1 MPLPNSKL
9 QGDVPCADTS
19 LRLALERAAHHAHAY
34 LATLNTGAVAATA
47 SRQELLSRLDVPLT
61 REGVAADVV
70 VDELAAAVD
79 GGLLGSAGGRFFAW
93 VIGGALPSA
102 IAAEWLMSAWDQ
114 NAAIY
119 ATSPVS
125 SVVEEVAGTWLL
137 DVLRLPRD
145 GSFGFTTGCQ
155 TAHFTALSAA
165 RDHLLR
171 QCGWSVAEQ
180 GLAGSRPIRVFATAL
195 HHVSVDRAL
204 RYLGIGARQ
213 LHVLPVAADGRLE
226 SATLETAL
234 SHGGGPTIVAL
245 NAGDLNLGAFDPFT
259 TLVPLAHRH
268 GAWVH
273 VDGAFGL
280 FARASSRFEA
290 LTAGIDLADSWAT
303 DCHKWLNVPQ
313 DCGFV
318 VVRHREAHLRGLTI
332 RDSYFVAEDAARDE
346 IDWNPEWSRR
356 ARGFPVYAAL
366 RELGRDGLTSLVDR
380 CVDHCA
386 RLVDEIGALPG
397 AEVVWRPTINQ
408 GLVRFLVQHP
418 GATPEQHDAR
428 TDEVIGR
435 INRSGEAMFGG
446 VTWNGRR
453 AMRVSIVNWRTT
465 PADVDRTVAA
475 VARALAGDDDSV

>member
-1 MPLPNSKL
+1 VMPLPNSKL
-9 QGDVPCADTS
+9 QSDIARFDSMTS
-19 LRLALERAAHHAHAY
+19 ALDRAGHHARAY
-34 LATLNTGAVAATA
+34 LATLDTSAVAVTA
-47 SRQELLSRLDVPLT
+47 SRKELLSRLDVPLT
-61 REGVAADVV
+61 QEGVSAAVV

-79 GGLLGSAGGRFFAW
+79 GGLIGSASGRFFAW

-102 IAAEWLMSAWDQ
+102 VATEWLMSAWDQ

-119 ATSPVS
+119 ATSPAS
-125 SVVEEVAGTWLL
+125 SVVKDVAGKWLL
-137 DVLRLPRD
+137 DVLRLP
-145 GSFGFTTGCQ
+145 GEASFGFTTGCQ
-155 TAHFTALSAA
+155 TAHFTALAAA
-165 RDHLLR
+165 RDHLLGER
-171 QCGWSVAEQ
+171 GWDVAER
-180 GLAGSRPIRVFATAL
+180 GLAGSDPIRVFATAL
-195 HHVSVDRAL
+195 HHVSLDRAL

-226 SATLETAL
+226 PATLEAAL
-234 SHGGGPTIVAL
+234 SQGNGPAIVTL
-245 NAGDLNLGAFDPFT
+245 NAGDLNLGVFDPFT

-280 FARASSRFEA
+280 FARASSRFDV
-290 LTAGIDLADSWAT
+290 LTDGIDQADSWAL

-313 DCGFV
+313 DSGFV
-318 VVRHREAHLRGLTI
+318 AVRHRDAHLRGLTI

-386 RLVDEIGALPG
+386 RLVNGIGALPG
-397 AEVVWRPTINQ
+397 AEIVWRPTINQ
-408 GLVRFLVQHP
+408 GLVRFLARRA
-418 GATPEQHDAR
+418 GAAAEDHDAR
-428 TDEVIGR
+428 TDEVIAR

-453 AMRVSIVNWRTT
+453 AMRVSVVNWRTT
-465 PADVDRTVAA
+465 LADVDRTVAA
-475 VARALAGDDDSV
+475 VARASADHGHAA

>member
-1 MPLPNSKL
+1 MRS
-9 QGDVPCADTS
+9 
-19 LRLALERAAHHAHAY
+19 ALERAAHHARAY
-34 LATLNTGAVAATA
+34 LATLDTGPVATTA

-70 VDELAAAVD
+70 VDELAAASD
-79 GGLLGSAGGRFFAW
+79 GGLLGSGSGRFFAW

-102 IAAEWLMSAWDQ
+102 VATEWLMSAWDQ

-125 SVVEEVAGTWLL
+125 AVVEEVAGKWLL
-137 DVLRLPRD
+137 DLLRLPAEA
-145 GSFGFTTGCQ
+145 SFGFTTGCQ
-155 TAHFTALSAA
+155 TAHFTAFSAA
-165 RDHLLR
+165 RDHVLR
-171 QCGWSVAEQ
+171 ERGWDVAEQ
-180 GLAGSRPIRVFATAL
+180 GLAGSPPIRVFTTAL

-226 SATLETAL
+226 PAALESAL
-234 SHGGGPTIVAL
+234 SHGSGPSIVAL
-245 NAGDLNLGAFDPFT
+245 NAGDLNLGVFDPFT

-280 FARASSRFEA
+280 FARASSRFDA

-303 DCHKWLNVPQ
+303 DGHKWLNVPQ

-318 VVRHREAHLRGLTI
+318 AVRHREAHLRGLTI
-332 RDSYFVAEDAARDE
+332 RDSYFAAEDAARDE

-380 CVDHCA
+380 CVDLCA
-386 RLVDEIGALPG
+386 RLVDGIGALPG

-408 GLVRFLVQHP
+408 GLVRFLAQQP
-418 GATPEQHDAR
+418 DAPPEDHDAR
-428 TDEVIGR
+428 TEEVIAR

-453 AMRVSIVNWRTT
+453 AMRVSVVNWRTT
-465 PADVDRTVAA
+465 PADVDGTVAA
-475 VARALAGDDDSV
+475 VARAIAGDAREV